1 MSVLYQ
7 TLEDR
12 DNVDYVEAN
21 GPFPGDQRDRWL
33 GEGYYYW
40 DSFIDAAHYWGYVS
54 YECKGKDY
62 IIAKSEVNIP
72 QDKLLNLLEP
82 EQIVMF
88 TKWIDSYART
98 FPNSEATVERVL
110 NHAETIMGSRFPYI
124 AIKAEFKNCFKYRE
138 YQERIY
144 PYHGSKAYI
153 DLKPPVQVCIRD
165 KSIIGADNFK
175 VIYPLEYAGAEAYTF

>member
-21 GPFPGDQRDRWL
+21 GPFPGNVRERWL

-40 DSFIDAAHYWGYVS
+40 DTIIDAAHYWGIVS
-54 YECKGKDY
+54 YKNKGKGY

-72 QDKLLNLLEP
+72 KENLLNLLEP

-88 TKWIDSYART
+88 SRWRDSYAKT
-98 FPNSEATVERVL
+98 FPKSTVTVEKVL
-110 NHAETIMGSRFPYI
+110 KHAENIMGVAFPYV
-124 AIKAEFKNCFKYRE
+124 AIKAEFKDCFKYKE
-138 YQERIY
+138 YQDRIY
-144 PYHGSKAYI
+144 PTPSGRAYL
-153 DLKPPVQVCIRD
+153 DMKPPVQVCIRK
-165 KSIIGADNFK
+165 KSIIGSDNFK
-175 VIYPLEYAGAEAYTF
+175 VIYPIEYAGQDAYTF